1 MAKLQMIVNTI
12 GGVILGICTYIFG
25 GLDKIFLILL
35 TVIVIDYITGLC
47 RAIINKKLNSMIGIK
62 GIIKK
67 IGYLLIVAVSVVID
81 SMTNTPNVVR
91 SLVINFFI
99 VNEIISIVENWGQ
112 MGLPL
117 PDKLLQVLEQ
127 LKGGEQDGKN

>member
-12 GGVILGICTYIFG
+12 GGVILGICTHIFG

-47 RAIINKKLNSMIGIK
+47 RAIINKKLNSMVGIK

>member
-67 IGYLLIVAVSVVID
+67 IGYLLIVAVSVAID
-81 SMTNTPNVVR
+81 TMTNTPNVVR

>member
-67 IGYLLIVAVSVVID
+67 IGYLLIVAVSVAID
-81 SMTNTPNVVR
+81 TMTNTPNVVR

-117 PDKLLQVLEQ
+117 PDKLLQVLDQ
-127 LKGGEQDGKN
+127 LKGGEQGGKN

>member
-1 MAKLQMIVNTI
+1 MAKLQMIVNSI

-117 PDKLLQVLEQ
+117 PDKLLQVLDQ

>member
-12 GGVILGICTYIFG
+12 GGVILGVCTYIFG

-112 MGLPL
+112 IGMPL